1 MNKKLY
7 PVLAF
12 NNIKRNKQT
21 YLPYMLTCI
30 CTIIMYYIIHSI
42 YVNEGL
48 SKIRGGRTLE
58 DMLSFGTVVIAIF
71 SSIFLFYTNS
81 FLIKQRKKELGLY
94 NILGMGKRHIAK
106 MMTFEIMFIS
116 SISLILGLLGGIVLS
131 KLMFLI
137 LLKLLQFDVPIKFGI
152 SFSSI
157 LTTLTLFIFVFIA
170 TLLFNLAQIHIS
182 NPIELLRGGNVG
194 EREPKTKWFLVIVS
208 IITLGTGYT
217 IAIVVEKP
225 TSAIGIFFIAVVLVI
240 IGTYSLFTS
249 GSIAFLKMLK
259 RNKNFYYTTK
269 YFVSISGMIYRMKQN
284 AIGLANI
291 CILSTAVL
299 VVLSATVSLYSG
311 QEDLLK
317 TRYPYDITIIS
328 KSPSFEVKNI
338 IHEIVDTQFQTY
350 SLNSKNDIE
359 YEDTIFTTSRD
370 KSNFY
375 LEDKTNSYS
384 TIHLINLND
393 YNKIENKSV
402 SLGENEILIYS
413 IGKDYGYNEFN
424 ILDNQF
430 KVKEEIKEFKIESK
444 SSYVGLDGYYIIL
457 DDIKPITDKIDK
469 TYSLANETLSVNKSY
484 YYKFDLDIEDEDIK
498 YNFAV
503 NLTQSLKQNK
513 ELSVRVANPFQ
524 NKEDFL
530 TMYGGLFFIGILFG
544 ALFLMAT
551 VLIIYYKQI
560 SEGIEDKNRFEI
572 MQKVGMSKKEVK
584 RSIQSQIV
592 LIFFLPLIIAIVHMS
607 IAFGVIRKLLMLFGF
622 FNTPLFIVCTIVTIL
637 VFTAIYFIVYTLTA
651 RVYYKI
657 VK

>member
-42 YVNEGL
+42 SINEDL
-48 SKIRGGRTLE
+48 VKIRGGHTLKS
-58 DMLSFGTVVIAIF
+58 MLFFGTIVIAIF

-106 MMTFEIMFIS
+106 MMTFEIMFTSI
-116 SISLILGLLGGIVLS
+116 ISLVLGLLGGIVLS

-137 LLKLLQFDVPIKFGI
+137 LLKLLQFDIPIKFGI

-194 EREPKTKWFLVIVS
+194 EREPKTKWFLVIIS

-217 IAIVVEKP
+217 IAIIVEKP
-225 TSAIGIFFIAVVLVI
+225 TSAIGIFFVAVVLVI
-240 IGTYSLFTS
+240 IGTYSLFTA

-259 RNKNFYYTTK
+259 KNKNFYYTTK

-299 VVLSATVSLYSG
+299 VVLSATVSLYLG
-311 QEDLLK
+311 KEDLLK
-317 TRYPYDITIIS
+317 TRYPYDIEIIS
-328 KSPSFEVKNI
+328 DSQSFEEQNI
-338 IHEIVDTQFQTY
+338 IHEIVDTQLQAY
-350 SLNSKNDIE
+350 NLNSKNDIK
-359 YEDTIFTTSRD
+359 YEATTFATSRD
-370 KSNFY
+370 GTNFY

-384 TIHLINLND
+384 MIYLMNLND
-393 YNKIENKSV
+393 YNRIQNKSA
-402 SLGENEILIYS
+402 SLNEDEILIYS
-413 IGKDYGYNEFN
+413 IGKNYGYSEFN
-424 ILDNQF
+424 ILDKQF
-430 KVKEEIKEFKIESK
+430 KVKEEIEEFKVENK
-444 SSYVGLDGYYIIL
+444 SSYVGIDGYYIIL
-457 DDIKPITDKIDK
+457 NNMKLITDEIDK
-469 TYSLANETLSVNKSY
+469 TYPLGGETIIINEDY
-484 YYKFDLDIEDEDIK
+484 YYKFDLDTEDEDTK

-503 NLTQSLKQNK
+503 SLTKNLKQNK
-513 ELSVRVANPFQ
+513 ELAVRVDNPFQ
-524 NKEDFL
+524 SKEDFF

-544 ALFLMAT
+544 TLFLMAT

-560 SEGIEDKNRFEI
+560 SEGIEDKQRFEI
-572 MQKVGMSKKEVK
+572 MQKVGMNKKEVK

-607 IAFGVIRKLLMLFGF
+607 VAFGVIRKLLMLFGF